1 MASVGAVDNRGD
13 PLASDQEDLLQ
24 RSRSEPLPNRPA
36 FRLGSPTPFPA
47 FRERAV
53 AHSIPATLPFA
64 FERSRSSSPSAK
76 PVSWLERHVGEMVAG
91 AAGNLAL
98 ALSEFQDR
106 GVTGRTKKAG
116 GEAIWQLYRLRQSL
130 ITDLDFDS
138 IARTHG
144 RAVLRECC
152 GNDITDAFVDLLV
165 DTVLEILAKVT
176 RDQLN

>member
-1 MASVGAVDNRGD
+1 
-13 PLASDQEDLLQ
+13 
-24 RSRSEPLPNRPA
+24 
-36 FRLGSPTPFPA
+36 
-47 FRERAV
+47 
-53 AHSIPATLPFA
+53 
-64 FERSRSSSPSAK
+64 
-76 PVSWLERHVGEMVAG
+76 MVAG

-116 GEAIWQLYRLRQSL
+116 GEAIWQLYRLRQVL
-130 ITDLDFDS
+130 IADLVDFDS

-152 GNDITDAFVDLLV
+152 GNDITDAFVDVLI
-165 DTVLEILAKVT
+165 DTVLEILRKVT

>member
-1 MASVGAVDNRGD
+1 MDHHTPASVTSTPTTSTTRTTSK
-13 PLASDQEDLLQ
+13 PAS
-24 RSRSEPLPNRPA
+24 
-36 FRLGSPTPFPA
+36 F
-47 FRERAV
+47 
-53 AHSIPATLPFA
+53 
-64 FERSRSSSPSAK
+64 
-76 PVSWLERHVGEMVAG
+76 LERHVGEMVAG

-106 GVTGRTKKAG
+106 GVTGGTKKAG